1 MRLLIATTNPG
12 KVREYQQLL
21 NGLNCELVGLSE
33 VGIIQE
39 VAETGST
46 YEENALLKAREYAAL
61 SGLLTLAD
69 DSGLEVDALGGRPG
83 VHSARYAPDSPARI
97 QRLLAEMQNVPADR
111 RSARFQCAIALA
123 WPDGRAEITTGTCE
137 GWITTDARGANGF
150 GFDPVFYVPE
160 RGMTMAELPGD
171 VKNQISH
178 RARAAQKMR
187 PILERILERSVT
199 LKPFLRLAGNPLQ
212 PVSRRLLPP
221 A

>member
-12 KVREYQQLL
+12 KVGEYQHLL
-21 NGLNCELVGLSE
+21 NGLAYELVSLSE
-33 VGIIQE
+33 VGITRE
-39 VAETGST
+39 VDETGAT

-97 QRLLAEMQNVPADR
+97 RKLLAEMQNVPAAER
-111 RSARFQCAIALA
+111 TARFQCVIALA
-123 WPDGRAEITTGTCE
+123 WPDGRTEITTGACE
-137 GWITTDARGANGF
+137 GQIATEARGVNGF

-160 RGMTMAELPGD
+160 SGLTMAELPD
-171 VKNQISH
+171 NVKNLISH

-187 PILERILERSVT
+187 PMLERILKER
-199 LKPFLRLAGNPLQ
+199 
-212 PVSRRLLPP
+212 
-221 A
+221 